1 MDISVKEFDE
11 DFKETIKVIFNETE
25 DSEWYKEFEKKFNK
39 IKDEDDEIIG
49 KYGCSI
55 GTMELMLFI
64 RKRMRDEGLAP
75 IISLISD
82 IPIRSKKHYDYIID
96 CMRNCSLQF
105 IDKFPETYNIDIK
118 KRKCS
123 KKGKEIAN
131 YNLSY
136 DVDGWNYTNIQ
147 YNCEDWMKYMSV
159 QQQHQKPAKKYVTHF
174 YYNELDHYLTYYVYL
189 IKVGK
194 NIAWHDEGL
203 DCIRN
208 KVKILMNKN

>member
-11 DFKETIKVIFNETE
+11 DFKETIKVIFNENE
-25 DSEWYKEFEKKFNK
+25 VSEWYKEFEKKFNK

-75 IISLISD
+75 LVSLDGVSL
-82 IPIRSKKHYDYIID
+82 RGKKHDENIIKYMENNSPYFMKIFKD
-96 CMRNCSLQF
+96 AYEDNVKRNKLKYS
-105 IDKFPETYNIDIK
+105 IDDW
-118 KRKCS
+118 
-123 KKGKEIAN
+123 N
-131 YNLSY
+131 YNEIKYSN
-136 DVDGWNYTNIQ
+136 V
-147 YNCEDWMKYMSV
+147 DWMKM
-159 QQQHQKPAKKYVTHF
+159 KICKKGNYITHY

-208 KVKILMNKN
+208 KVKILINKN